1 MQSESD
7 DEDKSVE
14 QTHVRDM
21 TLASMVG
28 LSPSEH
34 HKITRTSMDFKDMTL
49 ASMVDRNTVSLQ
61 SLVPN
66 TQRFQNEENMNT
78 VINENNIKECQK
90 SETIDLESEEIKF
103 MRALIEEQNQQIELY
118 EAEFESINKE
128 MQSLREKRDYLI
140 KEKTEIEQVFVI
152 LIKYSLSWLRL
163 LIIFF
168 FNL

>member
-61 SLVPN
+61 K
-66 TQRFQNEENMNT
+66 T
-78 VINENNIKECQK
+78 
-90 SETIDLESEEIKF
+90 ETIDLESEEIKF

-140 KEKTEIEQVFVI
+140 KEKTEIEQIFVI

-168 FNL
+168 FN